1 MRVSSFFFVAQKRF
15 EGFLRMTLAAHGYY
29 NQSRDKAKGGKP
41 YAETLLLCIAELLQ
55 IKTSDCDSSRLKNPE
70 VNKEK

>member
-1 MRVSSFFFVAQKRF
+1 MSVPFFVVAQKRF
-15 EGFLRMTLAAHGYY
+15 ERFLRMTSAAHGYY
-29 NQSRDKAKGGKP
+29 NQSSEKTKGGRS

-55 IKTSDCDSSRLKNPE
+55 IKTSNCDSSRLKDPE

>member
-1 MRVSSFFFVAQKRF
+1 
-15 EGFLRMTLAAHGYY
+15 MTLAAHGYY
-29 NQSRDKAKGGKP
+29 NQSSDKAKGGKP